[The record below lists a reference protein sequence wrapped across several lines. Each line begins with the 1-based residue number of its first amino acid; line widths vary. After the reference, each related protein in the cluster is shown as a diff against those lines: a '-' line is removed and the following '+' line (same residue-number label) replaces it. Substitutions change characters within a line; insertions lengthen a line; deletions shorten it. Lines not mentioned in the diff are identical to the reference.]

1 MTKVHYGSTALLD
14 LATELRE
21 VAAHIEEWYDH
32 KRAAALMRRSATT
45 LERLAPL
52 DPEIEV
58 VRGEH

>member
-1 MTKVHYGSTALLD
+1 LSPN
-14 LATELRE
+14 
-21 VAAHIEEWYDH
+21 EEWYDH